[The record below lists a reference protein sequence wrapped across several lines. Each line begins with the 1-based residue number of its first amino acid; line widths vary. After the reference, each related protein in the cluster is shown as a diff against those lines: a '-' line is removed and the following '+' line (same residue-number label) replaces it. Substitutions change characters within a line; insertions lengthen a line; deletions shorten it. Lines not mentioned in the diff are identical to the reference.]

1 MALDTNTL
9 YIPEPSH
16 RYRGAQVIITS
27 DRLTFNAKNDSM
39 LLYSKRDIGFSAEG
53 SIYFDTNKKSK
64 SINSSKFIVNS
75 PEIYL
80 GLQDEGADINKLPVE
95 RAVLGNS
102 LRIFLNELLDV
113 LVDLIDDMEEGAF
126 SQISSEPGKPTIGNL
141 TSNLG
146 LGALRKLQISILKNS
161 IAIEEAGDPDNPFET
176 LADADLCS
184 FLSKRIKLT

>member
-27 DRLTFNAKNDSM
+27 DRLTFNAKNDSI

-53 SIYFDTNKKSK
+53 SIYFDTNKKSE

-102 LRIFLNELLDV
+102 LRIFLTLWTASLSSIFSIQLIIVINCEL
-113 LVDLIDDMEEGAF
+113 I
-126 SQISSEPGKPTIGNL
+126 ISH
-141 TSNLG
+141 
-146 LGALRKLQISILKNS
+146 Q
-161 IAIEEAGDPDNPFET
+161 
-176 LADADLCS
+176 
-184 FLSKRIKLT
+184 FLFIYVRNA